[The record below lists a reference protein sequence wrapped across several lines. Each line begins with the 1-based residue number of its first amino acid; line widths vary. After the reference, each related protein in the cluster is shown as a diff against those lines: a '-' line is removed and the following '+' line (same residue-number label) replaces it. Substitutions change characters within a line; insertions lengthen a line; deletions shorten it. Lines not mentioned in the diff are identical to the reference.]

1 MSVDFGPLRPADA
14 SSGVARSSQEQGSAP
29 AEKVAEAMAPLQD
42 AADAERHSSAL
53 LERLTKN
60 GPQNA
65 SRLSI
70 DRDDVTGDFVYRF
83 LDARTGEVMRQFP
96 AEEMLELLRFL
107 GEQPGLVV
115 DQRV

>member
-1 MSVDFGPLRPADA
+1 MSVDIGPLHPTDA
-14 SSGVARSSQEQGSAP
+14 SSGVARSSQDLAP
-29 AEKVAEAMAPLQD
+29 AERVAEASATEND
-42 AADAERHSSAL
+42 ASDTERHSTAL

-70 DRDDVTGDFVYRF
+70 DRDDITGDFVYRF

-96 AEEMLELLRFL
+96 EEEMLELLRFL

-115 DQRV
+115 DRLA